1 MVYIA
6 LSLTKAVAAELAQY
20 HYDTTLGD
28 INHNSS
34 IVVVVAYFIQIKI
47 DVSLYGMASCDH
59 HPIKLIYKT
68 HTHTSPT
75 NGNLIGNFGFIS
87 SIIIIS
93 VCLRTSCFSHFNHRG
108 PSLPLQL
115 DYPLN
120 LVVNNK
126 ILFISL
132 LTSYVRKS

>member
-34 IVVVVAYFIQIKI
+34 IVVVADFIQIKI

-75 NGNLIGNFGFIS
+75 NGNLIGNFGFTS
-87 SIIIIS
+87 SIIIS
-93 VCLRTSCFSHFNHRG
+93 VCLRTSCFSHFNHPI

>member
-34 IVVVVAYFIQIKI
+34 IVVVVDLIKIEI

-93 VCLRTSCFSHFNHRG
+93 VCLRTSCFSHFNHLI
-108 PSLPLQL
+108 PSLSLQL